1 MLGAGCLVMR
11 PGAALVGRKSFVH
24 PAPKLSPFRV
34 SRFHLAIV
42 HHFEFTFFAFAFALR
57 TFAEAAAAF
66 LASAVRASE
75 LIAFMRAL
83 PPFLPPF
90 RPISRMISETNFLS
104 IVFSLSAFAAPVNNL
119 LD

>member
-42 HHFEFTFFAFAFALR
+42 HFEFTFFAFALR